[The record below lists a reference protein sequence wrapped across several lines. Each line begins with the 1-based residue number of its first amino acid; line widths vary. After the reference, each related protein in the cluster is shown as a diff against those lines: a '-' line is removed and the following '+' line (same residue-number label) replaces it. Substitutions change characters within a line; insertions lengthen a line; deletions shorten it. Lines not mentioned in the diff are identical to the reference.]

1 MSDIKSLLK
10 AGIDALDDSASIQ
23 GKSLPNALK
32 KMGVKDEEV
41 KYSGVLDN
49 VDSNAKYS
57 KENLQNIVAGRKDEF
72 GFEQG
77 DGEYNWVSLPEGVG
91 NPTYKENIYTFKQSD
106 QEAETRYSS
115 NHFSEVPNYLMHT
128 RTFDTDLNGAPTRV
142 LQEIQSDL
150 HQTGR
155 AKGYQ
160 DDVATAPSLADVQ
173 DLLDQYSDAYKA
185 AYDDTNIF
193 QSSPEGVTNLVDV
206 RVKLEEAGLN
216 ARYVEEN
223 YAAGEVVLAE
233 ELIEN
238 SNVGIPPKSPYEKSW
253 LAKGIE
259 REIQGM
265 LSSGK
270 DQLAIPIKG
279 GSVQQQLHRA
289 DGPQKFYETQV
300 LSTAK
305 KLAKQNDMDFE
316 IVKVGNN
323 GFNPEAIPD
332 KVANR
337 VMLDLEGQGDEF
349 IQSQPLDGLSFLA
362 TMDNFSD
369 DVDMGLEVVTDK
381 AVGMFVDSGT
391 RLTGEQRVQ
400 LMEFYRKA
408 LDVMAE
414 ESGSSTG
421 VEYAVIKPKYG
432 EKQWATV
439 QELDNM
445 SPEQRKSAIRNMGKR
460 EVKSKTNM
468 KLYSSPAAAVGAGY
482 LYLKDGNDPAALQQE
497 LVGMGYEQEDID
509 TIIADAQA
517 VQQAVADGYDEQEAL
532 AYIQGQEKEIDQVV
546 EAPPSEKS
554 IFDRIDQMA
563 REHNLPATTSLETIV
578 NMDTKLEP
586 QELLAKLKIVQPNMA
601 SVTTRYSSFTGDKVS
616 FAAVEKANQATAQ
629 RIVDLFKERG
639 VEVEWHQTPNKEL
652 GILDHMG
659 GVGQYYTRDQEGNLK
674 PLDEGFWDALKSE
687 RAELG
692 WGVAGGIAGGKLGA
706 ETAAKVTRNPWV
718 VGAGTIAGSI
728 IGAAGGGI
736 IGTEMDYLREA
747 LELNVDM
754 SSTIAAH
761 KALTAAESS
770 VIGDTIGL
778 GVFGSAK
785 YVWQGAKR
793 AKDLLLDG
801 NVGGAMESLK
811 TSMFVTDSEA
821 ADITIGLQK
830 VIEGDLPKGK
840 KGQIAAT
847 LATRP
852 GSEAIVS
859 AAAAIDHQA
868 AAAIGKS
875 IDNRARDVLN
885 ATAELTE
892 ENAGRILVDDLS
904 NYTQTVKKFYN
915 DTKMQ
920 VAMSPNLNKFKWN
933 YEKLAIDPVLSSLEK
948 NISDPAVLE
957 RFVLQASKIR
967 GMSTGANMS
976 DLIELR
982 QFVNDFRFNKR
993 ITKAKD
999 FKALDEVLER
1009 IDGAIDFGAKRVLP
1023 NNPEWTNTFAKAKA
1037 KYAQMKSLE
1046 KNVIT
1051 RAVNRPGMTNETLVK
1066 NLTKYITSL
1075 DGSFQDVMTA
1085 LPMSSRPAMEGA
1097 VLDALANKF
1106 ADGLED
1112 GLRVIHYP
1120 ALSKE
1125 LDKISFT
1132 TPDARK
1138 AKAAIQTMA
1147 DVFKNDLNLAKATG
1161 NFQLPKMQSYLTTD
1175 PVMRAKYEFASS
1187 MFNYAKRLAPTQK
1200 SNNLALVMQVA
1211 DVLENPLNARSM
1223 RELMDEVAGDVN
1235 LTKQAMMI
1243 QQRAARDAA
1252 DGKVTPKILFYG
1264 EGNVL
1269 SVKGSG
1275 KPTAIPQHRIATYE
1289 QQKQVA
1295 DTYGLD
1301 YNDKKSLATYL
1312 KQEGY
1317 SAMQHGSD
1325 SIKRI
1330 K

>member
-1 MSDIKSLLK
+1 MSAIKSLLK
-10 AGIDALDDSASIQ
+10 AGIDALDDSASIP

-49 VDSNAKYS
+49 IDSNAKYS
-57 KENLQNIVAGRKDEF
+57 KENLQGIVAGRKDQF
-72 GFEQG
+72 GVEQG
-77 DGEYNWVSLPEGVG
+77 GGEYNWVSLPEGVG

-155 AKGYQ
+155 AKGYEGAATPLKELSTDQKQAIEMAQLYGNGDGLSQ
-160 DDVATAPSLADVQ
+160 DALSRLDEVAEANGFFINIDSFD
-173 DLLDQYSDAYKA
+173 DQVA
-185 AYDDTNIF
+185 AM
-193 QSSPEGVTNLVDV
+193 
-206 RVKLEEAGLN
+206 
-216 ARYVEEN
+216 AR
-223 YAAGEVVLAE
+223 GEVP
-233 ELIEN
+233 N
-238 SNVGIPPKSPYEKSW
+238 SGAVPQSPYEKSW

-259 REIQGM
+259 REIEGM

-270 DQLAIPIKG
+270 SQLAIPIKG
-279 GSVQQQLHRA
+279 GAVQKQLHRA

-305 KLAKQNDMDFE
+305 KIAKQNDMDFE
-316 IVKVGNN
+316 LVAQGGGKV
-323 GFNPEAIPD
+323 D
-332 KVANR
+332 YAN
-337 VMLDLEGQGDEF
+337 VPTLTLGDALAMGQPSAEIEDLVR
-349 IQSQPLDGLSFLA
+349 
-362 TMDNFSD
+362 
-369 DVDMGLEVVTDK
+369 VDMYDLGTLLEISDSPAEALENLLSRNYQDLLDAEGIRTTPEQEQELGEYFKRVLDI
-381 AVGMFVDSGT
+381 VDSKAGGT
-391 RLTGEQRVQ
+391 E
-400 LMEFYRKA
+400 
-408 LDVMAE
+408 
-414 ESGSSTG
+414 G

-859 AAAAIDHQA
+859 AAAAIDPQA

-1200 SNNLALVMQVA
+1200 SNNLALVMQAA

-1301 YNDKKSLATYL
+1301 YNDKKSLAMYL

-1325 SIKRI
+1325 SVKRI

>member
-1 MSDIKSLLK
+1 MSAIKSLLK
-10 AGIDALDDSASIQ
+10 AGIDALDDSTTIP

-41 KYSGVLDN
+41 KFSGVLDN

-57 KENLQNIVAGRKDEF
+57 KKNLQSIVAGRKDEF
-72 GFEQG
+72 DVQQG
-77 DGEYNWVSLPEGVG
+77 RGEYNWVSLPEGVD
-91 NPTYKENIYTFKQSD
+91 NPTYKENVYTFKQSD

-128 RTFDTDLNGAPTRV
+128 RTFDTDMDGMPTRV

-155 AKGYQ
+155 AKGYEGTPTQLKALSTDQKQAIEMAQLYGNGDGLSQ
-160 DDVATAPSLADVQ
+160 DALSRLDEVAEANGFFINIDSFDEQV
-173 DLLDQYSDAYKA
+173 A
-185 AYDDTNIF
+185 AM
-193 QSSPEGVTNLVDV
+193 
-206 RVKLEEAGLN
+206 
-216 ARYVEEN
+216 AR
-223 YAAGEVVLAE
+223 GEVPSSGAVP
-233 ELIEN
+233 
-238 SNVGIPPKSPYEKSW
+238 VSPYEKSW

-259 REIQGM
+259 REIEGM

-270 DQLAIPIKG
+270 SQLAIPIKG
-279 GSVQQQLHRA
+279 GNSQQQLHRA

-305 KLAKQNDMDFE
+305 KIAKQNDMDFE
-316 IVKVGNN
+316 LKSVADNSQLSAQDLDEDMVG
-323 GFNPEAIPD
+323 
-332 KVANR
+332 R
-337 VMLDLEGQGDEF
+337 VLRNY
-349 IQSQPLDGLSFLA
+349 PLDAIKEFNTSSVDADELESALFVETEDFLD
-362 TMDNFSD
+362 TMSIYGANSNRFIESMVGSVQGNYLANMGEDLPD
-369 DVDMGLEVVTDK
+369 DVVEQVSKYFTKVRDDLVSTVDK
-381 AVGMFVDSGT
+381 N
-391 RLTGEQRVQ
+391 
-400 LMEFYRKA
+400 
-408 LDVMAE
+408 
-414 ESGSSTG
+414 
-421 VEYAVIKPKYG
+421 VEYAILKPKAG
-432 EKQWATV
+432 
-439 QELDNM
+439 
-445 SPEQRKSAIRNMGKR
+445 G
-460 EVKSKTNM
+460 SKTNL

-482 LYLKDGNDPAALQQE
+482 LYLKDGNDPAGLSEE
-497 LVGMGYEQEDID
+497 LKGMGYEQEDID

-586 QELLAKLKIVQPNMA
+586 QELLAKLKIVEPNMA
-601 SVTTRYSSFTGDKVS
+601 SVATRYSSFTGDKVS

-770 VIGDTIGL
+770 VIGDAIGL

-811 TSMFVTDSEA
+811 TSMFITDSEA
-821 ADITIGLQK
+821 ADIAIGLQK
-830 VIEGDLPKGK
+830 VIEGDLPRGK

-859 AAAAIDHQA
+859 AAAAIDPQA

-875 IDNRARDVLN
+875 IDNRARDVLQS
-885 ATAELTE
+885 TAELTE

-915 DTKMQ
+915 DIKMQ

-1009 IDGAIDFGAKRVLP
+1009 IDGAIELSAKRVLP
-1023 NNPEWTNTFAKAKA
+1023 NNPEWIQTFGKAKA

-1175 PVMRAKYEFASS
+1175 PIMRAKYEFASS

-1200 SNNLALVMQVA
+1200 SNNLALVMQAA

-1235 LTKQAMMI
+1235 LTKQAMII

-1301 YNDKKSLATYL
+1301 YNDKKSLAIYL

>member
-1 MSDIKSLLK
+1 MSAIKSLLK
-10 AGIDALDDSASIQ
+10 AGIDALDDSASIP

-49 VDSNAKYS
+49 IDSNAKYS
-57 KENLQNIVAGRKDEF
+57 KENLQGIVAGRKDQF
-72 GFEQG
+72 GVEQG
-77 DGEYNWVSLPEGVG
+77 GGEYNWVSLPEGVG

-155 AKGYQ
+155 AKGYVDGAQ
-160 DDVATAPSLADVQ
+160 AAPNLAEVQ
-173 DLLDQYSDAYKA
+173 DLIDAYSDAIGA
-185 AYDDTNIF
+185 VQGHSIHLSRD
-193 QSSPEGVTNLVDV
+193 QGVGELS
-206 RVKLEEAGLN
+206 RVTQRMEDLGLN
-216 ARYVEEN
+216 TDYMQST
-223 YAAGEVVLAE
+223 EVVTPE
-233 ELIEN
+233 ELISN
-238 SNVGIPPKSPYEKSW
+238 STVGIPPQSPYEKSW

-259 REIQGM
+259 REIEGM

-270 DQLAIPIKG
+270 AQLAIPIKG
-279 GSVQQQLHRA
+279 GNIQKQLHRA

-316 IVKVGNN
+316 VVKVADNSITKAQDLN
-323 GFNPEAIPD
+323 EEAVNDAIASYPMSD
-332 KVANR
+332 A
-337 VMLDLEGQGDEF
+337 
-349 IQSQPLDGLSFLA
+349 
-362 TMDNFSD
+362 MDNFSFEGIDPAELQSALVVETD
-369 DVDMGLEVVTDK
+369 DFLETMYMY
-381 AVGMFVDSGT
+381 GIGT
-391 RLTGEQRVQ
+391 QGFAESMALSVSRNYEADTGEYLPDTVVGQVEQ
-400 LMEFYRKA
+400 YFTTMAKN
-408 LDVMAE
+408 LDANKSNE
-414 ESGSSTG
+414 
-421 VEYAVIKPKYG
+421 VEYAVLKPKAG
-432 EKQWATV
+432 
-439 QELDNM
+439 
-445 SPEQRKSAIRNMGKR
+445 G
-460 EVKSKTNM
+460 SKTNL

-497 LVGMGYEQEDID
+497 LAGMGYEQEDIN

-517 VQQAVADGYDEQEAL
+517 VRQAVADGYSEDEAL

-546 EAPPSEKS
+546 QAPPSEKS

-687 RAELG
+687 RSELG

-706 ETAAKVTRNPWV
+706 ETAAKVTKNPWV

-859 AAAAIDHQA
+859 AAAAIDPQA

-1200 SNNLALVMQVA
+1200 SNNLALVMQAA
-1211 DVLENPLNARSM
+1211 DVLENPLNVRSM

-1301 YNDKKSLATYL
+1301 YNDKKSLAIYL

-1325 SIKRI
+1325 SVKRI